1 MIILDCPQG
10 SAEWHQARVGIPTAS
25 CFDKILTPKT
35 MRPSASADAYADH
48 LNAEWKLGRP
58 IIESDSPWMHR
69 GGELEESAALWYAV
83 ESDAEPRRVG
93 FVMRDDKMVGC
104 SPDRL
109 VGDDGILEIKCP
121 KIQTHLGYRRLTEA
135 PADYRCQ
142 LQGQLWVTGRE
153 WVDFMSFCPGLP
165 AVLIRVER
173 DEAFIEALS
182 KAVDAFVA
190 RLLAERESLVEE
202 GVHPVHEAPRGPRSY
217 GKALEEAGVTDAER
231 QAWV

>member
-1 MIILDCPQG
+1 MIVLDCPQG
-10 SAEWHQARVGIPTAS
+10 SAEWLQARVGVVTSS
-25 CFDKILTPKT
+25 CFDKIITPKT
-35 MRPSASADAYADH
+35 LKPSASADAYADL

-58 IIESDSPWMHR
+58 IIEEDRPWMTR
-69 GGELEESAALWYAV
+69 GTHLEESAALWYAV
-83 ESDAEPRRVG
+83 QEDAEPRKVG
-93 FVMRDDKMVGC
+93 FVLRDDKMVGC

-109 VGDDGILEIKCP
+109 VGDRGLLEIKCP
-121 KIQTHLGYRRLTEA
+121 AIQTHLAYRRLKEP

-142 LQGQLWVTGRE
+142 LQGQLWVAERE
-153 WVDFMSFCPGLP
+153 WVDFMSYCPGMP
-165 AVLIRVER
+165 AVVIRAVR
-173 DEAFIEALS
+173 DEPFIEALA